1 MILSHQPSILLS
13 PAAHGRSL
21 TLSLR
26 PGRDA
31 RQALARLVAGFDP
44 EWGAIGIGHGLV
56 EASGATV
63 SGLRAFPPLA
73 TPVEVPS
80 TQGDLWVSLR
90 GGDRSEVFDRGEV
103 LAALVEAD
111 FAISDAMETFLYAG
125 GRDLTGY
132 EDGTANPPAEDAPSV
147 ALCAD
152 GSPLARSS
160 FVAVQRWVHDLARFR
175 AHTAK
180 ERDDIIGRRF
190 SDNEEIEDAPESAHV
205 KRTAQELYEPEA
217 FMLRRSQPFAS
228 ARECGLEFVSY
239 CRTLDAF
246 ERMMRHMAG
255 LDDGIVDALFGFSRP
270 VTGGYYWCPPL
281 RDGRLDLSVI
291 GIV

>member
-1 MILSHQPSILLS
+1 MTLSHQTGILLP

-26 PGRDA
+26 PGQDA
-31 RQALARLVAGFDP
+31 RRALARLVAGFDP
-44 EWGAIGIGHGLV
+44 EWGAIGIGQGLV
-56 EASGATV
+56 EARGATV
-63 SGLRAFPPLA
+63 PGLRAFPPIA

-90 GGDRSEVFDRGEV
+90 GGDRSEVFDRGEAF
-103 LAALVEAD
+103 AALVGDD
-111 FAISDAMETFLYAG
+111 FAITDAMETFLYAG

-132 EDGTANPPAEDAPSV
+132 EDGTANPPAEEAPGV
-147 ALCAD
+147 ALYAE
-152 GSPLARSS
+152 GTPLARSS

-175 AHTAK
+175 AHSSN
-180 ERDDIIGRRF
+180 ERDDIIGRRL

-217 FMLRRSQPFAS
+217 FMVRRSLPFATG
-228 ARECGLEFVSY
+228 AECGLEFVSY

-255 LDDGIVDALFGFSRP
+255 LDDGIIDALFGFSRP

-281 RDGRLDLSVI
+281 RDGRLDLTVI
-291 GIV
+291 GIG